1 MLHSGG
7 QFNAL
12 PGSFTQKIVDEIKKE
27 EINSIIGTHPHVV
40 QKSEKYKDK
49 LIAYSLGNF
58 SISPSTEYLNHD
70 LLPDYSI
77 LLNIYIDKSSKKI
90 AQYGFSIL
98 KIIED
103 ENHYLS
109 IHFVNELIEKE
120 KNEDER
126 RQLMN
131 DNLFIYNRFLDKT
144 EKEVQIK
151 KEYIF

>member
-1 MLHSGG
+1 M
-7 QFNAL
+7 
-12 PGSFTQKIVDEIKKE
+12 
-27 EINSIIGTHPHVV
+27 
-40 QKSEKYKDK
+40 
-49 LIAYSLGNF
+49 
-58 SISPSTEYLNHD
+58 
-70 LLPDYSI
+70 
-77 LLNIYIDKSSKKI
+77 
-90 AQYGFSIL
+90 